1 MPEPCPAK
9 TKMSIEKSSAN
20 AALIAAGLLASLG
33 DTIAILSTA
42 IS

>member
-9 TKMSIEKSSAN
+9 TKMSIEKNSAN

-33 DTIAILSTA
+33 DTIAILSIA